1 MKGRNHVKPMR
12 IGWIGLQGGFYV
24 DDYVVKVGRKMY
36 KHSENGKNYD
46 MVDLLTANLKTH
58 SRLVPMYI
66 ESPFLK

>member
-1 MKGRNHVKPMR
+1 M
-12 IGWIGLQGGFYV
+12 
-24 DDYVVKVGRKMY
+24 DDHVVKVGRKMY